1 MGDYLS
7 ADNIVALVTALIGV
21 GVSIGVVWYERLVRG
36 KSIGYRV
43 QMDIAV
49 DSDNELFNALP
60 RMPDATLVLLRIEN
74 DGAEDIRQSDYTD
87 RDEQPGLTVRFAGR
101 HVQSA
106 AVTQPDPSGL
116 IEHFRLSADATGV
129 RHQGNK
135 VFLPRVPLNPGEH
148 YKLLIRLTGGPVRS
162 RVEITGG
169 IAGGR
174 VKPNRSV
181 PMDEKP
187 PLFSRPSRLITLML
201 TVCVTVLAGIII
213 VGKDTPL
220 PMGCATGHLTV
231 TGSTAFAPAM
241 DRIAHEY
248 QSECPHSTVTVAA
261 QGSEQGVRQLSEEG
275 DAAGKGAA
283 PAVIAMSDGPA
294 PDGGYPN
301 LRDHRVAVIAFA
313 LVVDDDVPVRN
324 LTTGQ
329 IRAIYRGDIT
339 NWDQLGG
346 PDLPVLLVSRS
357 ADSGTRDIF
366 RSRILGGR
374 GEPAFTSRDCRHR
387 NSPSDKVIRC
397 ELDST
402 GEVLRTVARQPGA
415 IGYSELGAATTS
427 AGVRTLTID
436 GHAPTPQAVADS
448 SYPFTEIEYAYTY
461 GLPPA
466 DSLAAGFLDFTLRGA
481 GQDLLTAGG
490 HLPCYTPEG
499 LKRCQEPAAGATT

>member
-1 MGDYLS
+1 MGDEPIMGDYLS

-49 DSDNELFNALP
+49 NSDNELFSALP

-74 DGAEDIRQSDYTD
+74 DGAEDIRHSDYTD
-87 RDEQPGLTVRFAGR
+87 RDEQRGLTVQFSGR

-106 AVTQPDPSGL
+106 AVTQPDPSRL

-129 RHQGNK
+129 RHRDNK

-187 PLFSRPSRLITLML
+187 PLFSRPSRLITVML

-213 VGKDTPL
+213 VGKDTPP
-220 PMGCATGHLTV
+220 PMDCATGRLKV
-231 TGSTAFAPAM
+231 TGSTAFAPVM
-241 DRIAHEY
+241 QQIARKYES
-248 QSECPHSTVTVAA
+248 QCPRSTVTVAA
-261 QGSEQGVRQLSEEG
+261 QGSEQGVRQLA
-275 DAAGKGAA
+275 DAGAATGKGTA
-283 PAVIAMSDGPA
+283 PAVIVMSDGPK
-294 PDGGYPN
+294 PDGSYPN
-301 LRDHRVAVIAFA
+301 LRDHRVPVIAFA
-313 LVVDDDVPVRN
+313 LVANNDVPVTN

-329 IRAIYRGDIT
+329 IRAIYRGDIA
-339 NWDQLGG
+339 NWDRLGG
-346 PDLPVLLVSRS
+346 PDLPILLVSRT

-366 RSRILGGR
+366 RRRILGGL
-374 GEPAFTSRDCRHR
+374 GEPAFTSRDCRHK
-387 NSPSDKVIRC
+387 NSPSDRVIRC

-402 GEVLRTVARQPGA
+402 AEVLGTVARLPGA
-415 IGYSELGAATTS
+415 IGYSEVRAAASS

-436 GHAPTPQAVADS
+436 GQAPAPQAVADAN
-448 SYPFTEIEYAYTY
+448 YPFTEIEYAYTS

-466 DSLAAGFLDFTLRGA
+466 DSLAASLLNLTL
-481 GQDLLTAGG
+481 
-490 HLPCYTPEG
+490 
-499 LKRCQEPAAGATT
+499 AALARTC